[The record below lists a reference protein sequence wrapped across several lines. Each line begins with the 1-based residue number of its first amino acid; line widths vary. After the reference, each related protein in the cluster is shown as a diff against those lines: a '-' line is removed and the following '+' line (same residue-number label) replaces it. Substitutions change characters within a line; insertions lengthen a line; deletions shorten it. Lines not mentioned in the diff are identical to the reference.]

1 MSATAQPKLSGK
13 VILVTGAA
21 GSIGGA
27 VSQMLASQGATIIL
41 LDKQIPAL
49 EKRYDLIK
57 QASYPEP
64 AIYPLDLKGAA
75 VSDYDTLVHNI
86 EQQIGRLDGLIH
98 CAAMLGQLAPFAHQD
113 PKLWAEVIHVNLTAP
128 SLLTRACLPLLS
140 EQRESFVTFTGDDQ
154 AAKAYWGAY
163 GISKNALITLC
174 EQLAAELSATTS
186 ITVNGF
192 MPGKVSSEIH
202 KRAFPAASDRHLPTV
217 EEMATY
223 YLALSG
229 PAGKTFH
236 GQFASA
242 ADLPRQMPDETSLT
256 Y

>member
-1 MSATAQPKLSGK
+1 MSETTQPDLSGK

-41 LDKQIPAL
+41 LDKEIPAL
-49 EKRYDLIK
+49 EKRYDQIK
-57 QASYPEP
+57 QAGFSEP
-64 AIYPLDLKGAA
+64 AIYPLDLKGAS
-75 VSDYDTLVHNI
+75 VSDYDTLAHNI
-86 EQQIGRLDGLIH
+86 EQQIVRLDGLIH

-140 EQRESFVTFTGDDQ
+140 EQQESFVTFTGDDQ

-174 EQLAAELSATTS
+174 QQLAAELTATTT

-192 MPGKVSSEIH
+192 MPGKVRSKLH
-202 KRAFPAASDRHLPTV
+202 KRAFPAANDQSLPTV

-229 PAGKTFH
+229 PAGKSFH
-236 GQFASA
+236 GKFATA
-242 ADLPRQMPDETSLT
+242 TDLPRQMTDEASLS